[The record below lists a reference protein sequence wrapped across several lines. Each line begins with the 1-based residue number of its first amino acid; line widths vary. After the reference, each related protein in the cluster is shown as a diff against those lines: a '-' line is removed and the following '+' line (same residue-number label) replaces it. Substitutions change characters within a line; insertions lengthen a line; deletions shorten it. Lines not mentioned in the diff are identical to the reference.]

1 LSVSITMAA
10 MTEEAVAEARRVET
24 FEDFFHAN
32 YERLLRAMYLA
43 TGDRHEA
50 EDLAQD
56 AMARVLER
64 WERVREMEDPVGYVF
79 RVALNRRRSLLR
91 RLAVALRRGPAPQ
104 GEAVVEPSATV
115 EDRDSI
121 RRALKGIPA
130 SQREALILCDWFGL
144 SDAEAGEV
152 LRTSPGAIRTR
163 LHRARAGMREA
174 LGGFDE

>member
-1 LSVSITMAA
+1 MAA

-43 TGDRHEA
+43 TGNRHEA

-64 WERVREMEDPVGYVF
+64 WDRVRDLDDPIGYLY

-91 RLAVALRRGPAPQ
+91 RMSMATRKAPAVPR
-104 GEAVVEPSATV
+104 EPSSEPIASV
-115 EDRDSI
+115 DERDAI
-121 RRALKGIPA
+121 RRALDVLSPT
-130 SQREALILCDWFGL
+130 QREALILCDWL
-144 SDAEAGEV
+144 DMTDEQAGGV
-152 LRTSPGAIRTR
+152 LGTSAGTVRTR
-163 LHRARAGMREA
+163 LHRARAAMREQ
-174 LGGFDE
+174 LGGTDE

>member
-1 LSVSITMAA
+1 MAA

-43 TGDRHEA
+43 TGNRHEA

-64 WERVREMEDPVGYVF
+64 WDRVRSVEDPIGYMF

-91 RLAVALRRGPAPQ
+91 RLTVAVSKAPGTQ
-104 GEAVVEPSATV
+104 RETSDDPTTAVDE
-115 EDRDSI
+115 RDAI
-121 RRALKGIPA
+121 RRALAELPP
-130 SQREALILCDWFGL
+130 SQREALILSDWLGMT
-144 SDAEAGEV
+144 DDQAGKA
-152 LRTSPGAIRTR
+152 LRISAGAVRTR
-163 LHRARAGMREA
+163 LHRARAAMRQA
-174 LGGFDE
+174 LGGPDD

>member
-1 LSVSITMAA
+1 

-43 TGDRHEA
+43 TGNRHEA

-64 WERVREMEDPVGYVF
+64 WDQVRELDDPVGYVF

-91 RLAVALRRGPAPQ
+91 RLAVAIRRTPAP
-104 GEAVVEPSATV
+104 EPSSATEPTSAV
-115 EDRDSI
+115 DDRDTI
-121 RRALKGIPA
+121 RRALRQLPGT
-130 SQREALILCDWFGL
+130 QREALVLCDWLGMT
-144 SDAEAGEV
+144 DAEAGRV
-152 LRTSPGAIRTR
+152 LNASPGAVRTR
-163 LHRARAGMREA
+163 LYRARVGMRIE
-174 LGGFDE
+174 LEGQDE